1 MCLMSFIFYL
11 FSHYYYFLLSFSFF
25 CVPLCWCALVLS
37 LISAHY
43 RISLRLILIVA
54 VIIKRAA
61 VEVQHVCV
69 LGL

>member
-11 FSHYYYFLLSFSFF
+11 FFLYYFFRHSF
-25 CVPLCWCALVLS
+25 CWHALVLA

-43 RISLRLILIVA
+43 RSSSRLILNVA

-61 VEVQHVCV
+61 VEVQLVFV
-69 LGL
+69 PGL